1 MSVNHE
7 AAAFDELIRKL
18 AGLPFAWDRPR
29 RLGVAVSGG
38 SDSMACL
45 DVMLWHG
52 RDLEFPVEA
61 VTVDHGLRPEAPGEI
76 EVVAGHCA
84 ENGIPHTVLT
94 WKWSGSGNLQAEAR
108 EARYRLISDWA
119 RNSDIDQVALGH
131 TRDDVA
137 ETFLMRLARKAG
149 VDGLSE
155 MDHRFTR
162 HGTTWIRPMLDH
174 GREEWREYLGRRD
187 ISWIE
192 DPSNDD
198 PKFERVRARK
208 RLRALAKLGIDA
220 GTLAEVARNMSAARE
235 ALEHYVCHEAARMA
249 SEENGDVILAAGTH
263 SGEHGVPREILFRLR
278 RRALVWVGGA
288 EYPPRSDAML
298 ELDHA
303 LQENGRHTLAGCI
316 ITRGSGGDD
325 TAAAWRISRE
335 FNAVKDVFGPTDQP
349 WDGRWIL
356 EGPHADDLEVR
367 ALGEAVKDTP
377 WRDTGMPRQS
387 LLSSPAIW
395 RRATL
400 VAAPVA
406 GLADQWTANA
416 TGRGNFDEFL
426 QSR

>member
-1 MSVNHE
+1 MSVNRE
-7 AAAFDELIRKL
+7 AAAFDDLIRNL
-18 AGLPFAWDRPR
+18 AGLPFAWSRPR

-52 RDLEFPVEA
+52 RDLGFPVEA
-61 VTVDHGLRPEAPGEI
+61 VTVDHGLRPGTAGEI
-76 EVVAGHCA
+76 ETVAGHCA

-94 WKWSGSGNLQAEAR
+94 WEWSGAGNLQAVAR
-108 EARYRLISDWA
+108 EARYRLVSDWA
-119 RNSDIDQVALGH
+119 RSSGIDQVALGH

-137 ETFLMRLARKAG
+137 ETFLMRLARKSG

-174 GREEWREYLGRRD
+174 GRGEWRGYLGRRG

-198 PKFERVRARK
+198 PRFERVRARA
-208 RLRALAKLGIDA
+208 RLKALAKLGIDSD
-220 GTLAEVARNMSAARE
+220 TLSEVARNMSAARE
-235 ALEHYVCHEAARMA
+235 ALEHYVRQEAARMA
-249 SEENGDVILAAGTH
+249 SEENGDVILAAGAPSH
-263 SGEHGVPREILFRLR
+263 EQGVPREILFRLR
-278 RRALVWVGGA
+278 RRALAWVGGA

-303 LQENGRHTLAGCI
+303 LREEGRYTLAGCI
-316 ITRGSGGDD
+316 LTRGSGGRDN
-325 TAAAWRISRE
+325 AAPWRISRE
-335 FNAVKDVFGPTDQP
+335 FNAVKDVSGPTDRP

-377 WRDTGMPRQS
+377 WRDTGIPRQS
-387 LLSSPAIW
+387 LLASPAIW

-406 GLADQWTANA
+406 GLANKWTATA
-416 TGRGNFDEFL
+416 TGRGKFDEFL

>member
-1 MSVNHE
+1 
-7 AAAFDELIRKL
+7 
-18 AGLPFAWDRPR
+18 
-29 RLGVAVSGG
+29 
-38 SDSMACL
+38 MACL

-52 RDLEFPVEA
+52 RDLGFPVEA
-61 VTVDHGLRPEAPGEI
+61 VTVDHRLRPEASREI
-76 EVVAGHCA
+76 AAVAGHCA
-84 ENGIPHTVLT
+84 EFGIPHTVLA
-94 WKWSGSGNLQAEAR
+94 WEWSGAGNLQAVAR
-108 EARYRLISDWA
+108 EARYRLISGWA
-119 RNSDIDQVALGH
+119 RGSGIDQVALGH

-174 GREEWREYLGRRD
+174 GREEWREYLGHRD

-198 PKFERVRARK
+198 PKFQRVVARARLK
-208 RLRALAKLGIDA
+208 ALSKLGIDA

-235 ALEHYVCHEAARMA
+235 ALEHYVRQEAAGIA
-249 SEENGDVILAAGTH
+249 SEENGDVILVADTLSQG
-263 SGEHGVPREILFRLR
+263 HGIPREILFRLR
-278 RRALVWVGGA
+278 RRALTWVGGA
-288 EYPPRSDAML
+288 EYPPRSGAML

-303 LQENGRHTLAGCI
+303 LQDGSRHTLAGCI
-316 ITRGSGGDD
+316 ITRGSGGGGNPA
-325 TAAAWRISRE
+325 TWRISRE
-335 FNAVKDVFGPTDQP
+335 FNAVKEISGPTDRT

-356 EGPHADDLEVR
+356 EGPHADELEVR

-387 LLSSPAIW
+387 LVASPAVW
-395 RRATL
+395 KGARL

-406 GLADQWTANA
+406 GLAGKWTAKA
-416 TGRGNFDEFL
+416 TGRGKFDEFL
-426 QSR
+426 HSR

>member
-1 MSVNHE
+1 MIRE
-7 AAAFDELIRKL
+7 AASFDELIRNL
-18 AGLPFAWDRPR
+18 AGLPFAWGRPR

-45 DVMLWHG
+45 DVMTWHG
-52 RDLEFPVEA
+52 RDLGFPVEA
-61 VTVDHGLRPEAPGEI
+61 VTVDHGLRPETFGEI
-76 EVVAGHCA
+76 DAVARHCA
-84 ENGIPHTVLT
+84 GRGTPHTVLT
-94 WKWSGSGNLQAEAR
+94 WKWNGAGNLQAEAR
-108 EARYRLISDWA
+108 KARYGLISDWA
-119 RNSDIDQVALGH
+119 RSSGVDQVALGH

-137 ETFLMRLARKAG
+137 ETFLMRLARKSG

-174 GREEWREYLGRRD
+174 GREEWREYLVRRG

-198 PKFERVRARK
+198 SKFERVRVRD
-208 RLRALAKLGIDA
+208 RLRTLSNLGIDA
-220 GTLAEVARNMSAARE
+220 GTLSEVARNMSAARE
-235 ALEHYVCHEAARMA
+235 ALEHYVRREAARIA
-249 SEENGDVILAAGTH
+249 SEENGDLILAAAAP
-263 SGEHGVPREILFRLR
+263 SHGHHVPREILFRLR
-278 RRALVWVGGA
+278 RHALTWVGGR

-298 ELDHA
+298 ELDHV
-303 LQENGRHTLAGCI
+303 LRDEGRHTLAGCVI
-316 ITRGSGGDD
+316 AREPDGRDGPGP
-325 TAAAWRISRE
+325 WRFSRE
-335 FNAVKDVFGPTDQP
+335 FNAVKEMFGRTDRP

-356 EGPHADDLEVR
+356 EGPHAEELEVR

-387 LLSSPAIW
+387 LLASPAIW
-395 RRATL
+395 RGANL

-406 GLADQWTANA
+406 GLAGPWTAKA
-416 TGRGNFDEFL
+416 TGRGKFDEFL